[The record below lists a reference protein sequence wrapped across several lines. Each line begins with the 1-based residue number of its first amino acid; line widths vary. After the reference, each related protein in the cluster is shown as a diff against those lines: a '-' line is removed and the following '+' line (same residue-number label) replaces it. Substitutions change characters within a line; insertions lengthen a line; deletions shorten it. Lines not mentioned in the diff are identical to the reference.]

1 MKAPYLSS
9 VSLWEL
15 IGAASLGFRG
25 AGAGEVAM
33 TVVFDVHEEVAMK
46 YVVQESLDGEKIE
59 LANDAMRK
67 VNYDIDKKK
76 QPHINKL
83 YEDIFE
89 RIETSSKHPI
99 TYDII
104 SFEKL
109 REE

>member
-1 MKAPYLSS
+1 
-9 VSLWEL
+9 
-15 IGAASLGFRG
+15 
-25 AGAGEVAM
+25 VAMARYKM
-33 TVVFDVHEEVAMK
+33 TVVFDVHEEITMK
-46 YVVQESLDGEKIE
+46 YVVQESLDAERVAVVKEDMG
-59 LANDAMRK
+59 R
-67 VNYDIDKKK
+67 VNYEANKRK

-109 REE
+109 NKET

>member
-1 MKAPYLSS
+1 MATSS
-9 VSLWEL
+9 CMDGRDGAVCHSVRRAFSWVSQLTQQRNINL
-15 IGAASLGFRG
+15 HRTFIHKGSD
-25 AGAGEVAM
+25 
-33 TVVFDVHEEVAMK
+33 T
-46 YVVQESLDGEKIE
+46 S
-59 LANDAMRK
+59 
-67 VNYDIDKKK
+67 
-76 QPHINKL
+76 PHINKL